1 LGACAEVAQ
10 AREERR
16 NVSGET
22 FSETDPRGPV
32 MGFILRFDGRAR
44 VLMITFGNLVT
55 DDGFLAGF
63 AAVKDFM
70 SQRGPHHGITDFSR
84 TESIEVTNELLN
96 QLGSM
101 APAIPP
107 PLRRLVVAS
116 TPAAYVCTRIV
127 QTLRSGSS
135 APVEIVETVEEACA
149 MLGTNC
155 LNLIDVRV

>member
-1 LGACAEVAQ
+1 
-10 AREERR
+10 
-16 NVSGET
+16 
-22 FSETDPRGPV
+22 
-32 MGFILRFDGRAR
+32 MGVILRFDARVR
-44 VLMITFGNLVT
+44 VLMITFGQVVT
-55 DDGFLAGF
+55 DDEFLAGF

-84 TESIEVTNELLN
+84 AENIEITNELLN
-96 QLGSM
+96 ELGTT

-107 PLRRLVVAS
+107 PMRRLIVAS

-135 APVEIVETVEEACA
+135 GPIEIVATVDEACA

-155 LNLIDVRV
+155 LDLIDVRVSHPS